1 MEHHPASPTGLPRVL
16 GVTSVIGIVM
26 GTMIGSGI
34 FIVPAS
40 IAAGLGS
47 PLLMLAVWVAGGLLT
62 FFGALSLSELGA
74 AFPQAGGIYVYLK
87 ETYGPLVGFLFG
99 WTLFLVIDSGT
110 IATLAVGFSTKYL
123 PYFVR
128 MSPLGSRI
136 TALALIGLLCAVNYF
151 GVRRGALLQNVLTSI
166 KFAALAGLCLTV
178 FTFARG
184 NTAHFFSPAPGKL
197 STDLIGRFG
206 IALVAALWA
215 YKGWECSSFSSG
227 ELRNPTRD
235 LPLGIFIGTSLVIT
249 LYILANLAYLYALP
263 ASAIAKSGRI
273 AADAMN
279 GAIGP
284 VGASIIAFIIL
295 FSIAGAANGHVLT
308 SPRVYF
314 AMARDRLFFRKF
326 AEVHPKHLT
335 PHVSIVAI
343 GAWSA
348 VLSLTGTFEQLYT
361 YVIFGLWIFMGL
373 TITAVIILRKKR
385 PDLPRPYRTWGYPV
399 TPILFVL
406 AALFISVNTLV
417 NQFKESMAGLLI
429 ILLGIPA
436 YLFWNRNRK
445 TEAGRDGIDISAP
458 GR

>member
-1 MEHHPASPTGLPRVL
+1 MELNSASKGSLPRVL
-16 GVTSVIGIVM
+16 GVPTVVGIVM

-47 PLLMLAVWVAGGLLT
+47 PVLMLAVWVAGGLLT

-87 ETYGPLVGFLFG
+87 ETYGPLIGFLFG
-99 WTLFLVIDSGT
+99 WALFLVVDSGT

-128 MSPLGSRI
+128 MTPLASKAVAVG
-136 TALALIGLLCAVNYF
+136 LIALLCAVNYF

-166 KFAALAGLCLTV
+166 KFAALAGLCVTV
-178 FTFARG
+178 FAFAKG
-184 NTAHFFSPAPGKL
+184 DTAHFFNPPPGPP
-197 STDLIGRFG
+197 SADLVGRFG
-206 IALVAALWA
+206 VALVAALWA

-235 LPLGIFIGTSLVIT
+235 LPLGIFIGTTLVIA
-249 LYILANLAYLYALP
+249 LYILTNLAYLYAMP
-263 ASAIAKSGRI
+263 ASAIARSGRV
-273 AADAMN
+273 AAEAMN
-279 GAIGP
+279 FAIGP
-284 VGASIIAFIIL
+284 VGATIIAFIIL

-314 AMARDRLFFRKF
+314 AMARDRLFFQRF
-326 AEVHPKHLT
+326 ADLHPKYLT
-335 PHVSIVAI
+335 PHVSILAI

-373 TITAVIILRKKR
+373 TIAGVIILRKRR
-385 PDLPRPYRTWGYPV
+385 PDLKRPYRTWGYPV
-399 TPILFVL
+399 TPVLFIL
-406 AALFISVNTLV
+406 AALFISTNTLIH
-417 NQFKESMAGLLI
+417 QLKESLAGLCI

-436 YLFWNRNRK
+436 FLFWKRARK
-445 TEAGRDGIDISAP
+445 SGDEPRLP
-458 GR
+458 